1 LTDRRNRELVLAGLR
16 ELPTAYE
23 ALEYQVAR
31 GGSVQV
37 PSRGE
42 PPIPIRTAVMDMM
55 TDFETPILRLHSRAL
70 VVLGWHLRPVKF
82 ARKGQHIA
90 CPACGANSLMIDRQ
104 SWFVFCAMP
113 SCDGSWAWDH
123 EIELLGQI
131 VQALALEVADD
142 LGADA
147 DGTPSRRR
155 TREGMAG

>member
-42 PPIPIRTAVMDMM
+42 PPIPIRTAVMDLM

-70 VVLGWHLRPVKF
+70 VVLGWHLPPVKL
-82 ARKGQHIA
+82 ARKGQYIA
-90 CPACGANSLMIDRQ
+90 CPVPGCGAP
-104 SWFVFCAMP
+104 AGHAA
-113 SCDGSWAWDH
+113 GSAGRAGRGP
-123 EIELLGQI
+123 L
-131 VQALALEVADD
+131 
-142 LGADA
+142 
-147 DGTPSRRR
+147 PRYRRR
-155 TREGMAG
+155 AR